1 MIAVSYRRV
10 WCSVVPVLLA
20 WLELKRAPI
29 MNLTSAVSLVKAQSA
44 LIDIMNPLIYL
55 SLLTR
60 LTVKGFPQGQTSI
73 AKAHSSS

>member
-29 MNLTSAVSLVKAQSA
+29 MNLTSAISLVKAQSA
-44 LIDIMNPLIYL
+44 LIDIMNPLIYIFR
-55 SLLTR
+55 SLR
-60 LTVKGFPQGQTSI
+60 
-73 AKAHSSS
+73 A